1 MKCVHYPATGV
12 RILGG
17 ISAAVLCLEL
27 ALRVVASPGAP
38 PYPDIASDSFDD
50 TVVEWSQIEEGVS
63 TSHYSE
69 HGARVTGNE
78 PTRSGTVAVIIG
90 DSYVVGHQVGDRQT
104 MGSRL
109 EVIARNH
116 GIPLDVRQY
125 GWPGAS
131 PAQYLY
137 VAGDVA
143 TRWRPSRVF
152 VVVSANDFDGR
163 GMFATPGYRVTANG
177 SLRIV
182 GDRAPRTGTPRGGS
196 TLRQLAAH
204 RWLVFQPRAWGSAIT
219 KWRGAG
225 DTSPGAEGRST
236 ESPPD
241 SAEYARAPAAV
252 VHALDSAFGKALT
265 IVYLAQPGLR
275 GNFVPD
281 PSEHLLLSACA
292 RAAVDCVSTRDAM
305 MAAARAGHAS
315 QGLETMRLGVGHLNP
330 TGHVVLGRL
339 MWEHLSV
346 SASPE

>member
-1 MKCVHYPATGV
+1 MQFYRSFPIAV

-17 ISAAVLCLEL
+17 ICIGVATLEL
-27 ALRVVASPGAP
+27 ALRVVATPGAP
-38 PYPDIASDSFDD
+38 PYPDIAADSFGDA
-50 TVVEWSQIEEGVS
+50 VVAWSQIEEGVS

-69 HGARVTGNE
+69 HGARLTGNE

-109 EVIARNH
+109 EALARDH

-137 VAGDVA
+137 VAGDVVA
-143 TRWRPSRVF
+143 RWHPSRVF

-163 GMFATPGYRVTANG
+163 GMLATPGYRVTPSG

-204 RWLVFQPRAWGSAIT
+204 RWLVLEPRAWRSAMA
-219 KWRGAG
+219 KWARAA
-225 DTSPGAEGRST
+225 DTSPATDTAPGDSA
-236 ESPPD
+236 PD
-241 SAEYARAPAAV
+241 SVEYAHAPAAV
-252 VHALDSAFGKALT
+252 VDALDSAFGKALT

-275 GNFVPD
+275 DNFVPD

-292 RAAVDCVSTRDAM
+292 RAAVDCISTRDAM
-305 MAAARAGHAS
+305 IAAARAGHAS

-330 TGHVVLGRL
+330 TGHEVLGRL
-339 MWEHLSV
+339 MWEHLSA
-346 SASPE
+346 SASSE